1 MDLGFLSYFALKL
14 HFAQLLITPPLS
26 RFHQRKKN
34 SYDVLWDLISLCK
47 NFIEKYEQNR
57 NGGCQHR
64 CFHLSPFEKRFPPT
78 HRPVCIVISA
88 HFPPSKKSLLQVIV
102 DNGNGVLVLI
112 VP

>member
-26 RFHQRKKN
+26 RFHQRKEN
-34 SYDVLWDLISLCK
+34 ICDLLWDLVSLCK

-78 HRPVCIVISA
+78 HRPVCMVISA

-102 DNGNGVLVLI
+102 DNGNGVLVSI

>member
-26 RFHQRKKN
+26 RFHQRKEN
-34 SYDVLWDLISLCK
+34 IYDLLWDLISFCK

-57 NGGCQHR
+57 NGRCQHR

-78 HRPVCIVISA
+78 HRPVCMVISA
-88 HFPPSKKSLLQVIV
+88 HFPSSKYSLLQVIV